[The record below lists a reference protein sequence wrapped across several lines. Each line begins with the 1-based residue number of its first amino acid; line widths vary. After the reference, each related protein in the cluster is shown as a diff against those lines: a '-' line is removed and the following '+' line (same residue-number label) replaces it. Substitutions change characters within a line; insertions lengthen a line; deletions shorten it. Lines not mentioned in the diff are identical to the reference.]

1 MRCKNDIVKIL
12 FYFIMGGSCMKF
24 YLKQSTDTDAL
35 FTVIDSLGQAVYR
48 VTGDSLS
55 IGSKFYL
62 IDNNENEAAH
72 IFSVGLTTISKYS
85 ISIDDK
91 ERARVTL
98 NLNSKHSPIK
108 IKGVNW
114 HFRGDLLTRSF
125 DLIDLNS
132 TVVMTHGRCW
142 NQNGDCFGVEVTKES
157 DVLLCLCIAVILDNT
172 VIGGIAA
179 ALPVI

>member
-1 MRCKNDIVKIL
+1 
-12 FYFIMGGSCMKF
+12 MKF
-24 YLKQSTDTDAL
+24 YMKQSTDTDAL
-35 FTVIDSLGQAVYR
+35 FTVIDSLSQAVYR

-62 IDNNENEAAH
+62 IDNNKNEVAR
-72 IFSVGLTTISKYS
+72 IFSVGLPTIAKYS
-85 ISIDDK
+85 ISVDDK
-91 ERARVTL
+91 ERARVTQ
-98 NLNSKHSPIK
+98 NLNSTHSPIR

-125 DLIDLNS
+125 DLLDIDS

-142 NQNGDCFGVEVTKES
+142 NQNGDCFAVEIAKES
-157 DVLLCLCIAVILDNT
+157 DVLLCLCIAIILDNT
-172 VIGGIAA
+172 VMGGAAA